1 MSERDVAGGGDGG
14 SGAGNPEVLSASEM
28 AAIAQVY
35 QALAPRVL
43 RDFFAGCALVGLRAN
58 SGRHGMAAWEDAKAA
73 FDAADAM
80 MERWRH
86 DDVGVKVQAE
96 IDAADDRKVREDEA
110 ADRLKIAQALEL
122 ALCFV
127 VMQPESLE
135 RTRDMRTIRDAAA
148 IVARASRRDQG
159 AAPIGGAS

>member
-110 ADRLKIAQALEL
+110 ADRLKIQQALEIAIHHL
-122 ALCFV
+122 Q
-127 VMQPESLE
+127 MGPESISTSRSL
-135 RTRDMRTIRDAAA
+135 RVLNDALG
-148 IVARASRRDQG
+148 IVRGRAG
-159 AAPIGGAS
+159 IGGAS